1 MPDKQNSPGS
11 SYLGNCLHFNWAF
24 GKHVYFYMA
33 ACLGRVYPGVLSLET
48 FIGFTIN
55 TTCCTAVKDSAI
67 LG

>member
-11 SYLGNCLHFNWAF
+11 SYLGNCLHLNRAF
-24 GKHVYFYMA
+24 GKQVYFRIA
-33 ACLGRVYPGVLSLET
+33 VCVGSVYPGVLSPET

-55 TTCCTAVKDSAI
+55 STCCTAVEDTTI